1 MKSFRS
7 VAVATA
13 LGSALLFGAVPAV
26 PATPY
31 NIDVILSLTGS
42 YAFVGNQ
49 QADNFKVFED
59 YANRTGGIR
68 GTPIHFVVH
77 DDQSS
82 PSNAVQLSTQLLAS
96 HPAVVFGSDGGSLCG
111 AQMPLFKDGPVL
123 YCLVPSIYPPK
134 DGYVFAAQIALNP
147 FVNGM
152 IRYLRQRGWTKLA
165 IITSTDGSGL
175 VDDTATKAS
184 LALPENKDMQVVA
197 WEHFNPTDVDV
208 NAQAIRIKNSD
219 AQAVI
224 VWTAGTPF
232 GTVLRNFNDVGLKL
246 PVETSNANSQVKQ
259 LMGYQSFLPKEMV
272 MPGPAYLTPPSV
284 QSPALRKA
292 IAGFYAAYA
301 ADGKTP
307 QPGSAPSVWD
317 PANIVLAGLRKLG
330 TDATADQLRQYIESV
345 HDFTGVEG
353 TYDFRSGDQHGL
365 TDQAVVLTSFDPAK
379 QAFAAVSGPGGVP
392 LRGLTSE
399 R

>member
-1 MKSFRS
+1 MKYFRT
-7 VAVATA
+7 AVAA
-13 LGSALLFGAVPAV
+13 LLGAALLFGAVPAV

-68 GTPIHFVVH
+68 GTPVHFIVH

-82 PSNAVQLSTQLLAS
+82 PATAVQLSTQLLAN

-134 DGYVFAAQIALNP
+134 DGFVFAAQIALNP

-152 IRYLRQRGWTKLA
+152 IRYLRLRGWKKIA

-184 LALPENKDMQVVA
+184 LALPENRDMQVLQ

-208 NAQAIRIKNSD
+208 NAQAIRIKNSG

-232 GTVLRNFNDVGLKL
+232 GTVLRNFNDVGLTM
-246 PVETSNANSQVKQ
+246 PVETSNANSQVAQ
-259 LMGYQSFLPKEMV
+259 LMGYQAFLPKEMV

-284 QSPALRKA
+284 QSAGLRKA
-292 IAGFYAAYA
+292 TAEFNAAFA

-317 PANIVLAGLRKLG
+317 PANVVLSGLRKLG
-330 TDATADQLRQYIESV
+330 TEATADQLRQYILSV
-345 HDFTGVEG
+345 HDFSGVDG
-353 TYDFRSGDQHGL
+353 SYDFRNGDQHGL
-365 TDQAVVLTSFDPAK
+365 SDQSVVLVSFDPSK
-379 QAFAAVSGPGGVP
+379 QTFSAVSGPGGVP
-392 LRGLTSE
+392 LRGVTGVHP
-399 R
+399 

>member
-1 MKSFRS
+1 MKKLRS
-7 VAVATA
+7 VVVAAV
-13 LGSALLFGAVPAV
+13 LGTALLFGALPAV

-68 GTPIHFVVH
+68 GTPIHFIVH

-82 PSNAVQLSTQLLAS
+82 PATAVQLSTQLLAN
-96 HPAVVFGSDGGSLCG
+96 HPAIVFGSDGGSLCG

-134 DGYVFAAQIALNP
+134 DGFVFAAQIALNP

-152 IRYLRQRGWTKLA
+152 IRYLRLRGWKKIA

-184 LALPENKDMQVVA
+184 LALPENQDMQVLQ

-208 NAQAIRIKNSD
+208 NAQAIRIKNSG

-232 GTVLRNFNDVGLKL
+232 GTVLRNFNDVGLTM
-246 PVETSNANSQVKQ
+246 PVETSNANSQVAQ
-259 LMGYQSFLPKEMV
+259 LMGYRAFLPNEMV

-284 QSPALRKA
+284 QSAALRKA
-292 IAGFYAAYA
+292 TAEFDAAFA

-317 PANIVLAGLRKLG
+317 PANVVLAGLRKLG
-330 TDATADQLRQYIESV
+330 TDATADQLRQYILSV
-345 HDFTGVEG
+345 HDFSGVDG
-353 TYDFRSGDQHGL
+353 SYDFRSGDQHGL
-365 TDQAVVLTSFDPAK
+365 SDQSVVLVSFDPGK
-379 QAFAAVSGPGGVP
+379 QTFSAVSGPGGVP
-392 LRGLTSE
+392 LRGVTGV